1 MRAAVLCSGFILTS
15 FIFTF
20 IFTFGAGPARSFR
33 VSAPSGF
40 DHVPAPFP
48 QTESIGNLGTQ
59 IVSLLLEI
67 DFPYFPL
74 LLFLLLFL
82 LLIISI
88 TYYIYISK
96 FIETILREKKIELDR
111 EVPQTIGVTWPKPD
125 GVETRKDP
133 EKNKNT
139 ERT

>member
-1 MRAAVLCSGFILTS
+1 MPAIATLPILFLLSGRVLPGF
-15 FIFTF
+15 
-20 IFTFGAGPARSFR
+20 GPVGFRPRLRSI
-33 VSAPSGF
+33 SSDG
-40 DHVPAPFP
+40 
-48 QTESIGNLGTQ
+48 IYGNLGTQ

-67 DFPYFPL
+67 DFTLRPIFPSTSL
-74 LLFLLLFL
+74 LTTLFTTYY
-82 LLIISI
+82 I

-96 FIETILREKKIELDR
+96 FIETILREKKIQLDR

-133 EKNKNT
+133 RKNKNT